1 VASRGGPQIPLDD
14 EPVDIDLGD
23 LPTDEELEAAAAA
36 GAGGMEDDSASF
48 GGGGSARDYPE
59 EPPGALAL
67 FQLWVVL
74 VVVLY
79 TLTGLGIGLVMA
91 FRGAAHLGFAAMK
104 DPSFYLV
111 VFFWPIAIW
120 QLFWNQF

>member
-1 VASRGGPQIPLDD
+1 VARRPTGIPLDD

-36 GAGGMEDDSASF
+36 GAGPDDEDA
-48 GGGGSARDYPE
+48 GGNGDAYE
-59 EPPGALAL
+59 EPAGPLEL

-74 VVVLY
+74 VFGLY
-79 TLTGLGIGLVMA
+79 MMTGLGVGLLLA
-91 FRGAAHLGFAAMK
+91 FRGAARLGLAAFK
-104 DPSFYLV
+104 DPGFYLV
-111 VFFWPIAIW
+111 ILFWPVTLW

>member
-1 VASRGGPQIPLDD
+1 MARRPAQIPLDD

-36 GAGGMEDDSASF
+36 GAPVEDAD
-48 GGGGSARDYPE
+48 GGGGGGGGGGYS
-59 EPPGALAL
+59 EPDTGPLAL

-74 VVVLY
+74 VFGLY
-79 TLTGLGIGLVMA
+79 VLTGVAVGLLLA
-91 FRGAAHLGFAAMK
+91 FRGAAGLGLAAMK
-104 DPSFYLV
+104 DPGFYLV
-111 VFFWPIAIW
+111 VFFWPIAVW

>member
-1 VASRGGPQIPLDD
+1 MAGRGPQIPLDD

-36 GAGGMEDDSASF
+36 GAPVGDEDY
-48 GGGGSARDYPE
+48 GGGGGGVARDYPD
-59 EPPGALAL
+59 EPPGLLAL

-74 VVVLY
+74 VVGLY
-79 TLTGLGIGLVMA
+79 SLTGLGLGLLMA
-91 FRGAAHLGFAAMK
+91 FRGASHLGFAAMK
-104 DPSFYLV
+104 DPSFYLI

>member
-1 VASRGGPQIPLDD
+1 MARRPTGIPLDD

-36 GAGGMEDDSASF
+36 GATGDDDA
-48 GGGGSARDYPE
+48 GGGGDDYVESEASP
-59 EPPGALAL
+59 LAL

-74 VVVLY
+74 VFGLYVLV
-79 TLTGLGIGLVMA
+79 GFGVGLVMA
-91 FRGAAHLGFAAMK
+91 FRGAAQLGFAALAQ
-104 DPSFYLV
+104 PSFYLV
-111 VFFWPIAIW
+111 VLFWPIALW

>member
-1 VASRGGPQIPLDD
+1 MAARGGAQIPLDD

-36 GAGGMEDDSASF
+36 GAGSEDGAAGAAPDDA
-48 GGGGSARDYPE
+48 E

-67 FQLWVVL
+67 FQLWFTMVVL
-74 VVVLY
+74 LY
-79 TLTGLGIGLVMA
+79 GLTGLGVGMFMA
-91 FRGAAHLGFAAMK
+91 FRGAAHLGFAALK
-104 DPSFYLV
+104 DPAFYLV
-111 VFFWPIAIW
+111 VLFWPIALW

>member
-1 VASRGGPQIPLDD
+1 VARRPAGIPLDD

-36 GAGGMEDDSASF
+36 GAGPEDEDV
-48 GGGGSARDYPE
+48 GGGAGDDAYE
-59 EPPGALAL
+59 EPAGPLEL

-74 VVVLY
+74 VFGLY
-79 TLTGLGIGLVMA
+79 TMTGLGVGLLIA
-91 FRGAAHLGFAAMK
+91 FRGAAKLGLAAFK

-111 VFFWPIAIW
+111 ILFWPITLW

>member
-1 VASRGGPQIPLDD
+1 VARRPPTGIPLDD

-36 GAGGMEDDSASF
+36 GAGPDDDEAGA
-48 GGGGSARDYPE
+48 GGGDEYE
-59 EPPGALAL
+59 EPAGPLEL

-74 VVVLY
+74 VFGLY
-79 TLTGLGIGLVMA
+79 TMTGLGVGLVMA
-91 FRGAAHLGFAAMK
+91 FRGAAKLGLAAFK

-111 VFFWPIAIW
+111 ILFWPITLW